1 MKIHT
6 IGGYNEVGKNMTVIE
21 LKDDAFILDDGFFL
35 PAIVEMQERD
45 KILTEKGLRPTGALP
60 DDTILDKLGIREK
73 VRVIIPSHA
82 HLDHIGAI
90 PYNAYRYKAPVVGT
104 SYTIEVSKIL
114 MKDNDQTIPNE
125 MIPLKPNGLIEIQGK
140 NRKYKIE
147 LLNMTHSTIQSSA
160 VAIHTPEGII
170 IYANDFKLDNTPI
183 MGEKP
188 NYKRF
193 KELSKI
199 GIKVLIMDCL
209 YAPDDRKTPSEKIA
223 RGLLEDV
230 LFTTDNRNSGMV
242 ITTFSSHIAR
252 LKSITDYGKK
262 LGRKIVFAGRSLNK
276 YVSAAQNIG
285 QAPFRKD
292 VEILTYKK
300 QLEKGLK
307 RINKN
312 KKDYLL
318 VCTGHQ
324 GEPGS
329 ILDRLSR
336 KKLPFDIGK
345 DDQIIFSSQTI
356 PTPITQE
363 NREQLGR
370 RLKRTQVRIFDKV
383 HVSGHGGKEDI
394 RDLIKLTNP
403 EHIIPSH
410 GDLRKREAGAQLAQ
424 EMGYKMNKT
433 VHLLDNWKSVEIK

>member
-6 IGGYNEVGKNMTVIE
+6 IGGYNEVGKNMTVLE
-21 LKDDAFILDDGFFL
+21 LKDDAIIFDDGFFL

-45 KILTEKGLRPTGALP
+45 KVLTEKGLRPTGALP
-60 DDTILDKLGIREK
+60 EDTILDKLGIREK
-73 VRVIIPSHA
+73 VRAIIPSHA

-90 PYNAYRYKAPVVGT
+90 PYNAYRYKGPVIGT
-104 SYTIEVSKIL
+104 PYTIEVSKIL
-114 MKDNDQTIPNE
+114 MKDNDQTIPNQ
-125 MIPLKPNGLIEIQGK
+125 MIPIKPNGSIEIKGK
-140 NRKYKIE
+140 NRNYKVE

-160 VAIHTPEGII
+160 IAVHTPEGIV

-183 MGEKP
+183 MGEGP

-193 KELSKI
+193 KELSKM

-230 LFTTDNRNSGMV
+230 LFTTDNRKSGMV

-252 LKSITDYGKK
+252 LKSITEYGKK
-262 LGRKIVFAGRSLNK
+262 LGRQIVFAGRSLNK

-285 QAPFRKD
+285 QAPFRGD

-329 ILDRLSR
+329 ILDRMSR
-336 KKLPFDIGK
+336 NKLPFELGK
-345 DDQIIFSSQTI
+345 EDQIIFSSQTI
-356 PTPITQE
+356 PTPVTQD
-363 NREQLGR
+363 NREQLGK
-370 RLKRTQVRIFDKV
+370 RLKKHQVRIFDKV

-403 EHIIPSH
+403 QHIIPSH
-410 GDLRKREAGAQLAQ
+410 GDLRKREAGAKLAQ

-433 VHLLDNWKSVEIK
+433 VHLLDNWKSVELK

>member
-1 MKIHT
+1 
-6 IGGYNEVGKNMTVIE
+6 
-21 LKDDAFILDDGFFL
+21 
-35 PAIVEMQERD
+35 
-45 KILTEKGLRPTGALP
+45 
-60 DDTILDKLGIREK
+60 
-73 VRVIIPSHA
+73 
-82 HLDHIGAI
+82 
-90 PYNAYRYKAPVVGT
+90 
-104 SYTIEVSKIL
+104 
-114 MKDNDQTIPNE
+114 
-125 MIPLKPNGLIEIQGK
+125 
-140 NRKYKIE
+140 
-147 LLNMTHSTIQSSA
+147 
-160 VAIHTPEGII
+160 
-170 IYANDFKLDNTPI
+170 

-188 NYKRF
+188 NYGRL
-193 KELSKI
+193 KELSKM

-230 LFTTDNRNSGMV
+230 LFTTDNRKSGMV

-262 LGRKIVFAGRSLNK
+262 LDRKIVFVGRSLNK

-285 QAPFRKD
+285 QAPFIGD
-292 VEILTYKK
+292 IEILTYKK

-329 ILDRLSR
+329 ILDRISR
-336 KKLPFDIGK
+336 NKLPFELGK
-345 DDQIIFSSQTI
+345 EDQIIFSSQTI
-356 PTPITQE
+356 PTPVTQE
-363 NREQLGR
+363 NREQLGK
-370 RLKRTQVRIFDKV
+370 RLKKHQVRIFDKV

-433 VHLLDNWKSVEIK
+433 IHLLDNWKSVELK